1 MLLHD
6 CLDNEIKIISLLTAA
21 GHMSCILE
29 GEASKQQQEAA
40 AAAADVECDK
50 PLTDNKA
57 DAMTSSQD
65 TFLPYDATSGKSAFI
80 SKMKR

>member
-1 MLLHD
+1 MFLHG
-6 CLDNEIKIISLLTAA
+6 CLDNKIQIISLLT
-21 GHMSCILE
+21 GVGYLWCILE
-29 GEASKQQQEAA
+29 GEASKQKQE